1 MRRSRL
7 VVATVLLLVGLLW
20 IGQGMGMVAG
30 SPMSG
35 PSMWAIVGGV
45 LVVGGLIVGARELT
59 RRPPI
64 RS

>member
-35 PSMWAIVGGV
+35 QSMWAIVGGV